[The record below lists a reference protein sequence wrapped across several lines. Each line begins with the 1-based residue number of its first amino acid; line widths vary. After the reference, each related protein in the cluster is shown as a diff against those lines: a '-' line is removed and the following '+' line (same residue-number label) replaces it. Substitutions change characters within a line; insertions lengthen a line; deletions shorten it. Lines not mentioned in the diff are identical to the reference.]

1 MRDDRCKCLS
11 LHIFTRYQIFF
22 YLFIAVWL
30 SFFVH
35 FRYFKCHFDIF
46 GWKETHH
53 SEMESSIRENLY
65 IFLIIFQSSQPTM
78 PGRMNV
84 SVVPWPFL
92 EPWAPGFWVA
102 AKGGNF
108 SSFFGL
114 SAANI
119 YRTITK
125 FLDHFGIP
133 PNQDRF
139 LKAPIA
145 RGSCVLNPHE
155 LNVI

>member
-11 LHIFTRYQIFF
+11 LHIFTRYQISL

-35 FRYFKCHFDIF
+35 FRYFKCHFDIL
-46 GWKETHH
+46 GGKRLTILKWKVRYEKP
-53 SEMESSIRENLY
+53 LY
-65 IFLIIFQSSQPTM
+65 FPSIFQSSQPTM

-92 EPWAPGFWVA
+92 EPWAPGVL
-102 AKGGNF
+102 GGSKRWNF